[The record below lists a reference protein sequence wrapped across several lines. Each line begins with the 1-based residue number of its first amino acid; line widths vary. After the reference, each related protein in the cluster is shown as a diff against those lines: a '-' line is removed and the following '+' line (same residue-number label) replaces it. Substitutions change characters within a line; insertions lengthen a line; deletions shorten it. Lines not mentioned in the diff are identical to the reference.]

1 MYLSKKYGSI
11 DVSYD
16 LMLVSANAFFVN
28 DSINQKCYCINRE
41 DGQWQKINTAGG
53 LYAADFGNVV
63 YYENMESHIA
73 SYNVITGRETV
84 YTDISLRSQF
94 SIKNSAFYIYGD
106 FCFYTNMLDNDNIY
120 CYQFSN

>member
-1 MYLSKKYGSI
+1 MVNYLFSKQIYQIFPVCVFIKKYGSI

-63 YYENMESHIA
+63 YYEIWKA
-73 SYNVITGRETV
+73 ILLL
-84 YTDISLRSQF
+84 I
-94 SIKNSAFYIYGD
+94 
-106 FCFYTNMLDNDNIY
+106 ML
-120 CYQFSN
+120 

>member
-1 MYLSKKYGSI
+1 MYYQKKYGSI

-73 SYNVITGRETV
+73 SYNVITGRE
-84 YTDISLRSQF
+84 L
-94 SIKNSAFYIYGD
+94 YIQI
-106 FCFYTNMLDNDNIY
+106 FLLEASF
-120 CYQFSN
+120 Q